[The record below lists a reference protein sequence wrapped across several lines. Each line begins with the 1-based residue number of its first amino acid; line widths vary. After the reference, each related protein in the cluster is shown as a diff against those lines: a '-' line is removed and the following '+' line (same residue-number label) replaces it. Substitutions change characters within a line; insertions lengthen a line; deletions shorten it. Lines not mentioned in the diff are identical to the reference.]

1 MNDIYLPDD
10 MVKLQAD
17 NWSMKSYPIGHPK
30 DNYQQ
35 LELERSQSELPS
47 EDTPTSGMLLGW
59 LYGFDS
65 YFRYARDQCDRIS
78 Q

>member
-47 EDTPTSGMLLGW
+47 EDTPT
-59 LYGFDS
+59 
-65 YFRYARDQCDRIS
+65 
-78 Q
+78 